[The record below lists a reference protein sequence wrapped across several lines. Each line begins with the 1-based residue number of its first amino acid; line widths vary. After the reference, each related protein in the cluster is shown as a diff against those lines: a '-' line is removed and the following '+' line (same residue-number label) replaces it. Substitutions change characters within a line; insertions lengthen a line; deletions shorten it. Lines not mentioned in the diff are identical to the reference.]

1 MASASSSAAAA
12 AAAKPAE
19 MKIKVLPTEA
29 VSQQPQWSPYII
41 NGGTALAVS
50 GSNFAVIAGDTR
62 MSRGYSISCR
72 NVPKCYQ
79 LTSKCVIATG
89 GMQAEAKT
97 LRKVLDHKI
106 AMYKHKHAKDMSTPA
121 VAQMLSTT
129 LYHKRFF
136 PYYTFNVVGG
146 VDEEGK
152 GAVYGYD
159 AIGSFERIPYG
170 VTGSASALMTSVLD
184 NQIGHKMRLDA
195 KKEFDVKEMVDLVK
209 DCFTVATERDIYTGD
224 SVDIYVIEAGKE
236 IQHINFMLKAD

>member
-1 MASASSSAAAA
+1 MASSSAAAD
-12 AAAKPAE
+12 AKPAE
-19 MKIKVLPTEA
+19 MKLKVLPSGAASEQA
-29 VSQQPQWSPYII
+29 QWSPYII
-41 NGGTALAVS
+41 NGGTALAIS

-62 MSRGYSISCR
+62 MSKGYSISCR
-72 NVPKCYQ
+72 NVPKCYA
-79 LTSKCVIATG
+79 LTGKCVIATG

-106 AMYKHKHAKDMSTPA
+106 AMYKHKHSKDMSTPA

-146 VDEEGK
+146 VDEDGK

-159 AIGSFERIPYG
+159 AIGSFERMPYG

-184 NQIGHKMRLDA
+184 NQIGHKMRED
-195 KKEFDVKEMVDLVK
+195 KKVEFDIAATVELVK

-236 IQHINFMLKAD
+236 MRHENFMLKAD